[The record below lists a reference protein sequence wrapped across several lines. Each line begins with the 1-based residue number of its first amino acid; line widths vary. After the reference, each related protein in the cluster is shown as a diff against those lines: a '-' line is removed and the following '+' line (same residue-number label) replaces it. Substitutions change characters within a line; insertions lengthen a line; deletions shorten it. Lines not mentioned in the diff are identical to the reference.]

1 VRENSVIRRFS
12 NQSRRTRNDAPGA
25 EQSGEVPK
33 GFYQQKLKEAL
44 GAGVEA
50 LNDPDIK
57 ARVEAYFCENSTY
70 SRDAVHVA
78 AVACRFKKKKV
89 FAGKQ
94 QRRETSFLP
103 RPG

>member
-1 VRENSVIRRFS
+1 MAVATGTYEYNGVTIQNSDFCFKPISGKGCLVTS
-12 NQSRRTRNDAPGA
+12 AMQYWQTNLTR
-25 EQSGEVPK
+25 
-33 GFYQQKLKEAL
+33 L
-44 GAGVEA
+44 

-94 QRRETSFLP
+94 QRRETS
-103 RPG
+103 